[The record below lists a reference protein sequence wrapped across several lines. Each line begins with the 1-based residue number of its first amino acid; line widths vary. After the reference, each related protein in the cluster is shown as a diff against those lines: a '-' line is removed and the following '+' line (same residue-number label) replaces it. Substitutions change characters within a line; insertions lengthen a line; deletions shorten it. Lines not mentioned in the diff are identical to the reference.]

1 MDLKLDYNAKKTN
14 GMKWKQQ
21 NGWARTNKKNE
32 KKSVEYDD
40 KNDELLRRIKLANTN
55 TRKNDSMLGTI
66 DLERDNHSR
75 WLLQVD
81 FATGVWPN
89 NNK

>member
-1 MDLKLDYNAKKTN
+1 MRKKRMEWNESNKMDELEQTKR
-14 GMKWKQQ
+14 MK
-21 NGWARTNKKNE
+21 

>member
-1 MDLKLDYNAKKTN
+1 MRKKRMEWNESNKMDELEQTER
-14 GMKWKQQ
+14 MK
-21 NGWARTNKKNE
+21 

>member
-1 MDLKLDYNAKKTN
+1 
-14 GMKWKQQ
+14 MK
-21 NGWARTNKKNE
+21 

-75 WLLQVD
+75 
-81 FATGVWPN
+81 
-89 NNK
+89 